1 MNREDKLKLFAN
13 EINYISNKN
22 FKKFAEEIISN
33 AEDYFF
39 VVPASSSGKYH
50 PQFDLG
56 DGGLVRHTRCVA
68 FYAKCIAESRM
79 MTQEETDLLII
90 AALAHDIKK
99 HGNLTYT
106 VHEHPLLA
114 SEYVAEIRN
123 KFSEEEISNEQVQI
137 ICSAIAR
144 HMGKWGHN
152 AEFIKGKQPLPL
164 PESEFEKA
172 LQVADYIASRK
183 EIKDFDFAPTE
194 EVKLP
199 INENNQ
205 NIINIEKL
213 SLTELENYKITFG
226 KHNGKTFKEIKSSG
240 YLDWM
245 CKQEDFF
252 KKDTQAAAKRYL
264 NLLEK
269 NDKCEPVSEINDDL
283 PF

>member
-1 MNREDKLKLFAN
+1 MDGGSDIMAN
-13 EINYISNKN
+13 EKVKN
-22 FKKFAEEIISN
+22 I
-33 AEDYFF
+33 
-39 VVPASSSGKYH
+39 
-50 PQFDLG
+50 
-56 DGGLVRHTRCVA
+56 
-68 FYAKCIAESRM
+68 
-79 MTQEETDLLII
+79 
-90 AALAHDIKK
+90 
-99 HGNLTYT
+99 
-106 VHEHPLLA
+106 
-114 SEYVAEIRN
+114 
-123 KFSEEEISNEQVQI
+123 
-137 ICSAIAR
+137 
-144 HMGKWGHN
+144 
-152 AEFIKGKQPLPL
+152 
-164 PESEFEKA
+164 
-172 LQVADYIASRK
+172 ADYNTKMANNNDPEKESKMPYIVIVIDEMADLMMMAGKDLEVLIVRIAQKGRAAGIHLVLATQRPEVKVITGLKVK

-269 NDKCEPVSEINDDL
+269 DDKCEPVSEINDDL